1 MQLNFR
7 KSRYRA
13 IPNNAQASN
22 GEQNAQSSAAGL
34 HQLGGVN
41 SPNMQAMGSSPPL
54 LTNQV
59 ANTSNDGN
67 KMNSRGNTRA
77 LPLQINNNL

>member
-13 IPNNAQASN
+13 IPNQPSIGN
-22 GEQNAQSSAAGL
+22 GSEQNAQSSAAGL
-34 HQLGGVN
+34 NQLGGVN

-54 LTNQV
+54 LQNQQ
-59 ANTSNDGN
+59 NQEMSNI
-67 KMNSRGNTRA
+67 KNSRGNTRA